1 MTAPS
6 HWVDLKGTPPPS
18 SDPMNIADTET
29 RVSSYKR
36 DRSNSPALSIK
47 SSRHSVHDDVK
58 STAPSRAGSD
68 NEESGESESDL
79 SESST
84 PSSPTIAP
92 GVLSQADLPSSPRT
106 PPPSS
111 RAKRARARYVA
122 RGLDITPKAISRT
135 ASMGAYDGFKSPIP
149 FRPFGE
155 GFIGELKTPDPLNLN
170 SRGDAWSDQEDG
182 ILEQGEPTTRF
193 FGPPPTLRMPHAI
206 HGSDESAKPVPSG
219 TPATFFAG
227 SSSLNDVIPDVTH
240 DVIPDITHDVTGDV
254 MTQPQESRPV
264 QPQLPDLKD
273 PSNTATE
280 ETLIVGE
287 AAFKALEALNYVT
300 NFFKHRNALD
310 VCPGGKDHRFP
321 QMGEPIYCLLTSM
334 FNSGWDRLPING
346 ESGLTIIEALRQ
358 YLSPPP
364 DVPMTDSS
372 PPPQGKGKGKK
383 VRKSS
388 DHTIPT
394 PRFPPGIVVGQSN
407 PTDRIDHNAMNID
420 QAPPAE
426 GILPIP
432 QNDVSSSG
440 KTHDVSSVLNP
451 LKAKNDVTSSKP
463 AVGSIRVSRAPPP
476 PSHHVTPRNGNG
488 NFERSIG
495 RSSSDGQAQPPK
507 PNISNA
513 SDMPPPIPQPNRKAS
528 IKPLTEH
535 FNKKTSF
542 ADAARRGVQPTS
554 STSTSSNIDGVKM
567 REMILAFPDLSY
579 DKVLAMYKAG
589 FGSAQSQAPEPTSS
603 TSAVRAK
610 PKMTTHGPT
619 RRQVLIPF
627 EGSIIADRIKDFNKA
642 SEFCNR
648 GLIAAQ
654 SKLRVE
660 SVRESYNGISIATSG
675 VATSVDL
682 NTIKSWLK
690 KAWQLGDAIPVEP
703 RLPQSKSFLKIVG
716 VPYWVANSSNPLS
729 PAFVEQALG
738 QSSLFENVILAA
750 RPRVMKASPKS
761 DTAVVWFDIWD
772 SQNGTKAKTLVNRT
786 INFGRHIGTIRATSM
801 HPGVAQCRNC
811 WRWGHPTHACR
822 ALGARCQICG
832 GPHRIE
838 NHRSMAWC
846 CKANPKSSPPCDATP
861 DGIPCPH
868 LENFKCLNCKGDHHA
883 NDNKCPFWRN
893 RFDRTWHS
901 NKAAE
906 SRTARA
912 NNLISSV
919 RIYSQNVGRSY
930 ALVDTILESRKL
942 DFDIIFLQEP
952 PWNHIRKAPSTTN
965 PEGDDVIGAP
975 IHPEWLCM
983 ARPTKPNDSRP
994 RTLTYVHRQ
1003 LSRMRP
1009 ILRQEW
1015 VNHRDIQI
1023 LGLFNKGNYIHL
1035 LNVYSD
1041 SSSSAINF
1049 LSTNFIDIPNIIYM
1063 GGDFNCRSPEWD
1075 PLASHVPQ
1083 SAITLTELVDCFN
1096 LSRSEPTLFSPT
1108 HFSSVENYDN
1118 TVIDLI
1124 FCANSSTSHIID
1136 ANSRLPS
1143 DHAPLLMDLPI
1154 RPDYINYKKRVLPKD
1169 SDEES
1174 AFISQVSEHLA
1185 VLDCSNI
1192 HTSLCLDNISH
1203 SISSILSD
1211 SWNSNS
1217 KIDWR
1222 AFRKATR
1229 VAKRSFFDERIHEI
1243 ASTNKR
1249 PWDLMEWVKQ
1259 RKLPAIEGIRYQG
1272 RPCNDLPDLWDAL
1285 HSSYNSASGRP
1296 VSPHI
1301 LNEMKTIPSRS
1312 WANFSALELS
1322 ESLQSCANSSA
1333 PGPDHVSW
1341 RHLKSIVAHND
1352 CLKNIILIAN
1362 ASCVVPVATY
1372 GFRLWYFE
1380 GARNK
1385 ALLKSLSSMQ
1395 RRAAIWITG
1404 AFRTSPSGGTESI
1417 AGLIPI
1423 HLHLRKLAIRSLYR
1437 VSTLPF
1443 NHAL

>member
-6 HWVDLKGTPPPS
+6 HWDDLKGTPPPS
-18 SDPMNIADTET
+18 SDPINIVDTET
-29 RVSSYKR
+29 HVSNYKR

-47 SSRHSVHDDVK
+47 STRHSVYDDVK
-58 STAPSRAGSD
+58 STAPSRNGSD
-68 NEESGESESDL
+68 DEERGENESDS

-84 PSSPTIAP
+84 SSSPIMAP
-92 GVLSQADLPSSPRT
+92 VALSLAVLPSSPRT
-106 PPPSS
+106 PPPLS
-111 RAKRARARYVA
+111 RAKRARAREA
-122 RGLDITPKAISRT
+122 HRLDATPKAISRT
-135 ASMGAYDGFKSPIP
+135 VSMSAYDGFKSPIP
-149 FRPFGE
+149 FRLFAE
-155 GFIGELKTPDPLNLN
+155 GYLGELKRPDPLNLS

-182 ILEQGEPTTRF
+182 IINNGEPTTRF
-193 FGPPPTLRMPHAI
+193 FGPPPTSRLPHAI
-206 HGSDESAKPVPSG
+206 HGSAESAEPVPSG

-227 SSSLNDVIPDVTH
+227 SSSLNDVTPDV
-240 DVIPDITHDVTGDV
+240 THDVTGDV

-273 PSNTATE
+273 PANTATE
-280 ETLIVGE
+280 ETLVVSD
-287 AAFKALEALNYVT
+287 AAFKALEALKYIT
-300 NFFKHRNALD
+300 NFFTHRVALN
-310 VCPGGKDHRFP
+310 VRPGENDPRFP

-346 ESGLTIIEALRQ
+346 ESGLTITEALRQ
-358 YLSPPP
+358 YLSPQP
-364 DVPMTDSS
+364 VIPMTDSS

-383 VRKSS
+383 VSKPPKS
-388 DHTIPT
+388 TTT
-394 PRFPPGIVVGQSN
+394 PLFPPGIVVGQSN
-407 PTDRIDHNAMNID
+407 PTDRIDHDAMNID

-426 GILPIP
+426 GTLPIP

-440 KTHDVSSVLNP
+440 KTHDVSSVLNSQ
-451 LKAKNDVTSSKP
+451 KAKNDVKSSKP
-463 AVGSIRVSRAPPP
+463 NVSSVRVSRAPPP
-476 PSHHVTPRNGNG
+476 LSHHVTPRNGNG
-488 NFERSIG
+488 NFERSVG
-495 RSSSDGQAQPPK
+495 RPSSDGQAQSSKLNPK
-507 PNISNA
+507 SAP
-513 SDMPPPIPQPNRKAS
+513 DMPLPIPVPDRKAS
-528 IKPLTEH
+528 TKPLTEH

-579 DKVLAMYKAG
+579 DKVLAMYKAS
-589 FGSAQSQAPEPTSS
+589 FGSAQSQAPELTST
-603 TSAVRAK
+603 TSAIRAK

-627 EGSIIADRIKDFNKA
+627 EGNIIADRIKDFNKA

-648 GLIAAQ
+648 GLTAAQ

-675 VATSVDL
+675 VATSADL
-682 NTIKSWLK
+682 ETIKSWLK

-729 PAFVEQALG
+729 PAFVEQALS

-811 WRWGHPTHACR
+811 WRWGHPTHA
-822 ALGARCQICG
+822 
-832 GPHRIE
+832 
-838 NHRSMAWC
+838 
-846 CKANPKSSPPCDATP
+846 NPKSSPPRDATP

-919 RIYSQNVGRSY
+919 RIYSQNVGCSY
-930 ALVDTILESRKL
+930 ALVDIILESRKL

-983 ARPTKPNDSRP
+983 ARPTKPNDPRP
-994 RTLTYVHRQ
+994 RTLTYVHRR

-1023 LGLFNKGNYIHL
+1023 LGLFNNGNYIHL
-1035 LNVYSD
+1035 LNIYSD

-1075 PLASHVPQ
+1075 PSASHVPQ
-1083 SAITLTELVDCFN
+1083 SATTLTELVDCFN
-1096 LSRSEPTLFSPT
+1096 LSRSEPTFFSPT

-1124 FCANSSTSHIID
+1124 FCANASISHIID

-1154 RPDYINYKKRVLPKD
+1154 RPDFINYKKCVLPKD
-1169 SDEES
+1169 SDEET
-1174 AFISQVSEHLA
+1174 AFISQVSERLA
-1185 VLDCSNI
+1185 ALDCSNI
-1192 HTSLCLDNISH
+1192 YSISCLDNISQ
-1203 SISSILSD
+1203 SISCILSD

-1217 KIDWR
+1217 KTVWITNRSKEWWTPHCSETLITYRKSKDQKDWR

-1272 RPCNDLPDLWDAL
+1272 RPCNDLPDLWNAL
-1285 HSSYNSASGRP
+1285 PSSYNSASGRP
-1296 VSPHI
+1296 
-1301 LNEMKTIPSRS
+1301 
-1312 WANFSALELS
+1312 
-1322 ESLQSCANSSA
+1322 
-1333 PGPDHVSW
+1333 
-1341 RHLKSIVAHND
+1341 
-1352 CLKNIILIAN
+1352 
-1362 ASCVVPVATY
+1362 
-1372 GFRLWYFE
+1372 RLD
-1380 GARNK
+1380 
-1385 ALLKSLSSMQ
+1385 
-1395 RRAAIWITG
+1395 
-1404 AFRTSPSGGTESI
+1404 
-1417 AGLIPI
+1417 PI
-1423 HLHLRKLAIRSLYR
+1423 MFHGN
-1437 VSTLPF
+1437 T
-1443 NHAL
+1443 

>member
-1 MTAPS
+1 
-6 HWVDLKGTPPPS
+6 
-18 SDPMNIADTET
+18 
-29 RVSSYKR
+29 
-36 DRSNSPALSIK
+36 
-47 SSRHSVHDDVK
+47 
-58 STAPSRAGSD
+58 
-68 NEESGESESDL
+68 
-79 SESST
+79 
-84 PSSPTIAP
+84 
-92 GVLSQADLPSSPRT
+92 
-106 PPPSS
+106 
-111 RAKRARARYVA
+111 
-122 RGLDITPKAISRT
+122 
-135 ASMGAYDGFKSPIP
+135 
-149 FRPFGE
+149 
-155 GFIGELKTPDPLNLN
+155 
-170 SRGDAWSDQEDG
+170 
-182 ILEQGEPTTRF
+182 
-193 FGPPPTLRMPHAI
+193 
-206 HGSDESAKPVPSG
+206 
-219 TPATFFAG
+219 
-227 SSSLNDVIPDVTH
+227 
-240 DVIPDITHDVTGDV
+240 
-254 MTQPQESRPV
+254 
-264 QPQLPDLKD
+264 
-273 PSNTATE
+273 
-280 ETLIVGE
+280 
-287 AAFKALEALNYVT
+287 
-300 NFFKHRNALD
+300 
-310 VCPGGKDHRFP
+310 
-321 QMGEPIYCLLTSM
+321 
-334 FNSGWDRLPING
+334 
-346 ESGLTIIEALRQ
+346 
-358 YLSPPP
+358 
-364 DVPMTDSS
+364 
-372 PPPQGKGKGKK
+372 
-383 VRKSS
+383 
-388 DHTIPT
+388 
-394 PRFPPGIVVGQSN
+394 
-407 PTDRIDHNAMNID
+407 
-420 QAPPAE
+420 
-426 GILPIP
+426 
-432 QNDVSSSG
+432 
-440 KTHDVSSVLNP
+440 
-451 LKAKNDVTSSKP
+451 
-463 AVGSIRVSRAPPP
+463 
-476 PSHHVTPRNGNG
+476 
-488 NFERSIG
+488 
-495 RSSSDGQAQPPK
+495 
-507 PNISNA
+507 
-513 SDMPPPIPQPNRKAS
+513 
-528 IKPLTEH
+528 
-535 FNKKTSF
+535 
-542 ADAARRGVQPTS
+542 
-554 STSTSSNIDGVKM
+554 
-567 REMILAFPDLSY
+567 
-579 DKVLAMYKAG
+579 
-589 FGSAQSQAPEPTSS
+589 
-603 TSAVRAK
+603 
-610 PKMTTHGPT
+610 MTTHGPT

-627 EGSIIADRIKDFNKA
+627 EGNIIADRIKDFNKA

-660 SVRESYNGISIATSG
+660 SVRESYNGISIATSS
-675 VATSVDL
+675 VASSSDL
-682 NTIKSWLK
+682 DTIKSWLK
-690 KAWQLGDAIPVEP
+690 KAWQLGDAIPIEP

-716 VPYWVANSSNPLS
+716 VPYWVSNSSNPLS

-750 RPRVMKASPKS
+750 RPRVMKSSPKS

-832 GPHRIE
+832 GPHRVE

-846 CKANPKSSPPCDATP
+846 CKANPKSSPPRDATP

-942 DFDIIFLQEP
+942 DFDIIFIQEP

-983 ARPTKPNDSRP
+983 ARPTKPNDPRP
-994 RTLTYVHRQ
+994 RTLTYVHRR
-1003 LSRMRP
+1003 LSHMRP

-1041 SSSSAINF
+1041 LLSSAINF
-1049 LSTNFIDIPNIIYM
+1049 LSTNFVDIPNIIYM

-1075 PLASHVPQ
+1075 PLASHVSQ
-1083 SAITLTELVDCFN
+1083 SAITLTELVECFN
-1096 LSRSEPTLFSPT
+1096 LSRSEPTVFSPT
-1108 HFSSVENYDN
+1108 HFSPIKNFDN

-1124 FCANSSTSHIID
+1124 FCANASISHIID

-1154 RPDYINYKKRVLPKD
+1154 HPDYINYKKRVLPKD

-1174 AFISQVSEHLA
+1174 AFISQVSERLA

-1192 HTSLCLDNISH
+1192 ISISCLDNISH

-1217 KIDWR
+1217 KTVWITNRSKEWWTPHCSETLIAYRKSKSRKDWQ

-1272 RPCNDLPDLWDAL
+1272 RPCNDLPDLWNAL

-1296 VSPHI
+1296 VSPQI
-1301 LNEMKTIPSRS
+1301 LNEMKSFPSRS

-1322 ESLQSCANSSA
+1322 ESLRSCANSSA
-1333 PGPDHVSW
+1333 PGPDHISW
-1341 RHLKSIVAHND
+1341 KHLKSIIAHND

-1362 ASCVVPVATY
+1362 ACKRLLYRSCVVPVATY
-1372 GFRLWYFE
+1372 GFRLWHFE

-1395 RRAAIWITG
+1395 RHAAIWITG
-1404 AFRTSPSGGTESI
+1404 AFRTSPSGGVESI

-1423 HLHLRKLAIRSLYR
+1423 HLHLRKLAIRSSYR
-1437 VSTLPF
+1437 VSTLPS
-1443 NHAL
+1443 NHALRSLLSNRFSLDSIPHPQSLQLLTPAKKAKVKGPIIDVDNSLSHLSDSFLPFDPVSKPGSRLMDIHSDSIHFHPCNRSDKHEMYKHVSSLDSVFTSSSLDRNCISVVTDASVPLVGSLQAVSAAHLYRGGRQVSHAKQASGRASSTDAELYSIRIGIAKAISLQCDHIILITDCLPAAKLAVDPSIHSSQSQSIQVCRLLFDWLSAKSSRSIDFWDVPSKWRWKPHLRVHNDVTSTRIHAPSHTGATLDFLRHKATNDCQKSWETTFWKKKYRGNGFLLSKKNRKFIIPTYVKGGMWLPLANESPQLCARMTRAILNHAPIGAYRERFFPLEQISCRCGHRLETRHHILSYCPLYPIRTQWVQCAFPQYEFLVEFLKKNPAAFAFTNHDTRPPPLQAPVPAEPNEGELYSFISSLLFSFESDLCV